1 MKKIAILLIVLMMVS
16 VGFLSGCIKSD
27 ADKIV
32 ETWEHSWAGTRITF
46 DSDGK
51 LWGYSQYS
59 PFINYKIEDGY
70 VIYIINGV
78 E

>member
-1 MKKIAILLIVLMMVS
+1 
-16 VGFLSGCIKSD
+16 
-27 ADKIV
+27 
-32 ETWEHSWAGTRITF
+32 TWEHSWAGTRITF

-78 E
+78 EWTRYKYTFQSDNVLILVNEQNNITYNRV